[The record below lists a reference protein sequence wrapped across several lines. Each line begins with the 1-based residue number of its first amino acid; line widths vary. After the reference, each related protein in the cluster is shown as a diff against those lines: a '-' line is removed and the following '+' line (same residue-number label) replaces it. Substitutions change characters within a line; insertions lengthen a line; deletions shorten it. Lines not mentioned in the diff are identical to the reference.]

1 MQSNRLKSLFKL
13 LKSRDLSTHLMRH
26 RFKSSYLFFIFL
38 LSIWHCAQAQTPLQD
53 AGTNYLKK
61 RADALMTITGYSL
74 TPDVTTGNLNIN
86 SGGGSR
92 SDLQMLSLGGGD
104 RVSANFP
111 LYLEG
116 TMAFNRYN
124 PTFTDGIGNSSVTIP
139 MYWNS
144 ITGTGGVGWDFP
156 ITDELRFRPIA
167 NVMLGH
173 LESDASIAGRY
184 ISNNRDINL
193 QFLNSGRMNSYGLG
207 GSVMLDYENY
217 KPDQE
222 IDVELRYT
230 NIAIQTFDS
239 SAAVQGSAD
248 SQSLSL
254 WARSRIPTP
263 FMALD
268 RPLRAV
274 FEVANTQFL
283 GDLRGTLG
291 FSSLSSLGTGIELD
305 RSASDPIF
313 TRIRV
318 VFRYQF
324 GQNVRGTSIGLA
336 ASF

>member
-1 MQSNRLKSLFKL
+1 VN
-13 LKSRDLSTHLMRH
+13 
-26 RFKSSYLFFIFL
+26 
-38 LSIWHCAQAQTPLQD
+38 AQTPLQD

-74 TPDVTTGNLNIN
+74 TPDVTTGNLKITN
-86 SGGGSR
+86 GDGKA
-92 SDLQMLSLGGGD
+92 DLQMTSLGGGD

-116 TMAFNRYN
+116 TIALNRYN
-124 PTFTDGIGNSSVTIP
+124 PTFTESSVNIP

-144 ITGTGGVGWDFP
+144 ITGTGGIGWDFP
-156 ITDELRFRPIA
+156 ITDQLRFRPIA

-173 LESDASIAGRY
+173 LESDASIATRY
-184 ISNNRDINL
+184 INNNRDVNL
-193 QFLNSGRMNSYGLG
+193 QFLNSGRMNSYGAG

-217 KPDQE
+217 KPNQE
-222 IDVELRYT
+222 IDIELRYT
-230 NIAIQTFDS
+230 NIAIQTFAS
-239 SAAVQGSAD
+239 STAVQGSAV
-248 SQSLSL
+248 SQSASL

-263 FMALD
+263 FTALD

-291 FSSLSSLGTGIELD
+291 FSSLSSIGTGLELD

-313 TRIRV
+313 SRIRL

-324 GQNVRGTSIGLA
+324 GLNVRGTSIGLA

>member
-1 MQSNRLKSLFKL
+1 MLHRIQHLFL
-13 LKSRDLSTHLMRH
+13 TLMCILGVVQY
-26 RFKSSYLFFIFL
+26 SY
-38 LSIWHCAQAQTPLQD
+38 AQTPLQD

-92 SDLQMLSLGGGD
+92 SDLQMTSLGGGD
-104 RVSANFP
+104 RISENFP

-116 TMAFNRYN
+116 TIALNRYN
-124 PTFTDGIGNSSVTIP
+124 PTFTESSVNIP

-156 ITDELRFRPIA
+156 ITNELRFRPIA

-173 LESDASIAGRY
+173 LESDVSIATRY
-184 ISNNRDINL
+184 INNNRDVNL

-207 GSVMLDYENY
+207 GSAMLDYENY

-222 IDVELRYT
+222 IDIELRYT

-239 SAAVQGSAD
+239 STAVQGSAD

-313 TRIRV
+313 SRIRI

-324 GQNVRGTSIGLA
+324 GQNVQGTSIGLA

>member
-1 MQSNRLKSLFKL
+1 
-13 LKSRDLSTHLMRH
+13 MRH
-26 RFKSSYLFFIFL
+26 RFNSSYLFFIFL
-38 LSIWHCAQAQTPLQD
+38 LSIWHSSQAQTPFQD

-92 SDLQMLSLGGGD
+92 SDLQMVSLGGGD
-104 RVSANFP
+104 RISANFP

-193 QFLNSGRMNSYGLG
+193 QFLNSGRMNSYGVG

-239 SAAVQGSAD
+239 STAVQGSAD

-291 FSSLSSLGTGIELD
+291 FCSLSSLGTGIELD

-313 TRIRV
+313 TRVRV

>member
-1 MQSNRLKSLFKL
+1 VN
-13 LKSRDLSTHLMRH
+13 
-26 RFKSSYLFFIFL
+26 
-38 LSIWHCAQAQTPLQD
+38 AQTPLQD

-74 TPDVTTGNLNIN
+74 TPDVTTGNLKITN
-86 SGGGSR
+86 GDGKA
-92 SDLQMLSLGGGD
+92 DLQMTSLGGGD
-104 RVSANFP
+104 RISENFP

-116 TMAFNRYN
+116 TIAFNRYN
-124 PTFTDGIGNSSVTIP
+124 PTFTESSVNIP

-144 ITGTGGVGWDFP
+144 ITGTGGIGWDFP
-156 ITDELRFRPIA
+156 ITDQLRFRPIA

-173 LESDASIAGRY
+173 LESDASIATRY
-184 ISNNRDINL
+184 INNNRDVNL
-193 QFLNSGRMNSYGLG
+193 QFLNSGRMNSYGAG

-217 KPDQE
+217 KPNQE
-222 IDVELRYT
+222 IDIELRYT
-230 NIAIQTFDS
+230 NIAIQTFAS
-239 SAAVQGSAD
+239 STAVQGSAV
-248 SQSLSL
+248 SQSVSL

-263 FMALD
+263 FTALD

-291 FSSLSSLGTGIELD
+291 FSSLSSIGTGLELD

-313 TRIRV
+313 SRIRL

-324 GQNVRGTSIGLA
+324 GLNVRGTSIGLA

>member
-1 MQSNRLKSLFKL
+1 MPHQIL
-13 LKSRDLSTHLMRH
+13 
-26 RFKSSYLFFIFL
+26 YLFLAL
-38 LSIWHCAQAQTPLQD
+38 LCITGVSQYVNAQTPLQD

-74 TPDVTTGNLNIN
+74 TPDVTTGNLKITN
-86 SGGGSR
+86 GDGKA
-92 SDLQMLSLGGGD
+92 DLQMTSLGGGD
-104 RVSANFP
+104 RISENFP

-116 TMAFNRYN
+116 TIAFNRYN
-124 PTFTDGIGNSSVTIP
+124 PTFTESSVNIP

-144 ITGTGGVGWDFP
+144 ITGTGGIGWDFP
-156 ITDELRFRPIA
+156 ITDQLRFRPIA

-173 LESDASIAGRY
+173 LESDASIATRY
-184 ISNNRDINL
+184 INNNRDVNL
-193 QFLNSGRMNSYGLG
+193 QFLNSGRMNSYGAG

-217 KPDQE
+217 KPNQE
-222 IDVELRYT
+222 IDIELRYT
-230 NIAIQTFDS
+230 NIAIQTFAS
-239 SAAVQGSAD
+239 STAVQGSAV
-248 SQSLSL
+248 SQSASL

-263 FMALD
+263 FTALD
-268 RPLRAV
+268 RPIRAV

-291 FSSLSSLGTGIELD
+291 FSSLSSIGTGLELD

-313 TRIRV
+313 SRIRL

-324 GQNVRGTSIGLA
+324 GLNVRGTSIGLA